1 MRKIKCMV
9 PAVLLA
15 VAGWL
20 MTDAAV
26 FAETPTPTATP
37 HQWPMYMH
45 DSRNSG
51 LSEYNGPTAGKL
63 LWSYRLSSS
72 ITASGKFRWSYAPNG
87 RFSPSF
93 DADGN
98 VYGYTS
104 KGVDNFWIYTLSSN
118 GIFRWSYETAD
129 TNRPIT
135 LAHDGTVYVGSNDW
149 NIYSL
154 TSSGALS
161 WSYRT
166 DESVCPGSIDNRG
179 RLYIGS
185 DDKRLYVFA
194 DPPTPT
200 VTPTPTPTYAH
211 TPMTIA
217 SGGGTANIPAPVAT
231 ATTGWRYELVGCG
244 DGEVFASVYDSE
256 NISTPGP
263 GTGPQHL
270 KINVYR
276 VDEGLHVP
284 AGSTITYMDGAE
296 LKTFYLPLLS
306 SP

>member
-26 FAETPTPTATP
+26 FAETPTPTA
-37 HQWPMYMH
+37 
-45 DSRNSG
+45 
-51 LSEYNGPTAGKL
+51 
-63 LWSYRLSSS
+63 
-72 ITASGKFRWSYAPNG
+72 
-87 RFSPSF
+87 
-93 DADGN
+93 
-98 VYGYTS
+98 
-104 KGVDNFWIYTLSSN
+104 
-118 GIFRWSYETAD
+118 
-129 TNRPIT
+129 
-135 LAHDGTVYVGSNDW
+135 
-149 NIYSL
+149 
-154 TSSGALS
+154 
-161 WSYRT
+161 
-166 DESVCPGSIDNRG
+166 
-179 RLYIGS
+179 
-185 DDKRLYVFA
+185 
-194 DPPTPT
+194 
-200 VTPTPTPTYAH
+200 
-211 TPMTIA
+211 MTIA